1 MDADQFRN
9 LTLGLTQQE
18 GERRD
23 QTSMRELVRDLVHK
37 TQTCD
42 GSSTGAVRT
51 WMREV
56 TLAFNQVGAVLII
69 QVASRTV
76 AGPLR
81 YELERYIETA
91 VTTNGVTRAA
101 IPWPDLRAHIA
112 AQFLNIDETSCL
124 RDDLERIKQSAY
136 EPTSQ
141 YARRFR
147 DACDIAFP
155 PALRN
160 EDQQRVIIKSFAK
173 GLSSD
178 AIARKLIEHTN
189 PTTVD
194 EAIMAVT
201 RYCERADA
209 YDRLGR
215 QEQPMEIG
223 VATQQPSED
232 NQSVVTTLTA
242 TVHRLAMKIDKLE
255 KRQHT
260 ERPRQEDGTSTQYA
274 QRNRDASRRLICYNC
289 GKNGHFARDC
299 RQRVPQ
305 QSSRNNISCYNC
317 GKQGHIA
324 RDCRQRAPQ
333 QQSGNGTTS

>member
-9 LTLGLTQQE
+9 LTLSLTQQE

-23 QTSMRELVRDLVHK
+23 QTTLRGLVRYLVHQ

-42 GSSTGAVRT
+42 GSSTAAVRT
-51 WMREV
+51 WIREV
-56 TLAFNQVGAVLII
+56 TLAYDQVGAALVI
-69 QVASRTV
+69 QVASRSV

-91 VTTNGVTRAA
+91 VATNNVARAA
-101 IPWPDLRAHIA
+101 IPWPDLHAHVA

-136 EPTSQ
+136 EPSSQ

-147 DACDIAFP
+147 EACDIAFP

-173 GLSSD
+173 GLTSD

-189 PTTVD
+189 PTTID

-201 RYCERADA
+201 RYCERADV
-209 YDRLGR
+209 YDRVGR

-232 NQSVVTTLTA
+232 NQSVVKSLTS
-242 TVHRLAMKIDKLE
+242 TVHRLATKIDKLE
-255 KRQHT
+255 RRQHT
-260 ERPRQEDGTSTQYA
+260 ERPSQEDGTSTRYA
-274 QRNRDASRRLICYNC
+274 QRNRDAPRQPSCYNC
-289 GKNGHFARDC
+289 GKQGHYARDCRQRFPQQYSRNSTSCYNCGKQGHFARDC
-299 RQRVPQ
+299 RQR
-305 QSSRNNISCYNC
+305 S
-317 GKQGHIA
+317 A
-324 RDCRQRAPQ
+324 Q
-333 QQSGNGTTS
+333 QQSGNGTAS